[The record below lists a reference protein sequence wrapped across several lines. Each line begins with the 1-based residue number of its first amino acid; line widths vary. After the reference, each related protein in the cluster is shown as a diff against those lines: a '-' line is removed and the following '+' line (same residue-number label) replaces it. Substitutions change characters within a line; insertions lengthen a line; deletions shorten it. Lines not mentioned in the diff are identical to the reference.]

1 MLGERGEFTVV
12 KDVFNPPVP
21 ALKAGHSVPAT
32 LVFWGSDG
40 W

>member
-1 MLGERGEFTVV
+1 MV

-32 LVFWGSDG
+32 LVLFEVMMVGSVYG
-40 W
+40 